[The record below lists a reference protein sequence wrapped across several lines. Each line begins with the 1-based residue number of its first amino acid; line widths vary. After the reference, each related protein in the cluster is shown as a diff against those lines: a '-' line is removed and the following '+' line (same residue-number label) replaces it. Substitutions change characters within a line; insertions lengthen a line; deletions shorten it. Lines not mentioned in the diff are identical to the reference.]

1 VESPGD
7 DEEVVLEPRSLP
19 LPFGELVLTS
29 DPAGYFWGGYR
40 FNRFIPVG
48 EFVVRGFSNPYR
60 QAGVRGPLAA
70 ELKPLES
77 AGPAAEAART
87 RIPLRTPATESLNSK
102 FISKSWFLARQRRES
117 NPGAQVD
124 RRGCGALNV

>member
-48 EFVVRGFSNPYR
+48 EFVVRGFSNRYR
-60 QAGVRGPLAA
+60 QAGVVRGG
-70 ELKPLES
+70 S
-77 AGPAAEAART
+77 
-87 RIPLRTPATESLNSK
+87 RTPAPRS
-102 FISKSWFLARQRRES
+102 ID
-117 NPGAQVD
+117 VD
-124 RRGCGALNV
+124 AEL